1 MKDITTIKTFGEL
14 KKSGYKSKSIKVEMR
29 DNLLTRLKNNET
41 SFDGIIGFDDTGM
54 HRIPNVLVKTRILR
68 ALGITNSWE

>member
-41 SFDGIIGFDDTGM
+41 SFDGIIVR
-54 HRIPNVLVKTRILR
+54 H
-68 ALGITNSWE
+68 